1 MCNSFVIAFAR
12 SRDPSGPLSRAFPIF
27 RPPPS
32 PPFAPAD
39 TKVSEPAALHVTY
52 RWLHGPSRVICATVR
67 TIVCELQNRA
77 CLAELI
83 PRSRISSRAP
93 LSLAVVGQ
101 RYPLGETLVRFCRYA
116 MHYQYV
122 NLSVAPFPRYLH
134 IYRWCFSTTQA
145 PFIHSNGS
153 WSKFGKFKH
162 VERLYVGT

>member
-39 TKVSEPAALHVTY
+39 AKVSEPAALHVTY

-67 TIVCELQNRA
+67 TIVCELRNRA

-83 PRSRISSRAP
+83 PRSRDILAGSPIPRCSRAAIP
-93 LSLAVVGQ
+93 SRENARQVLSLCDALSIRQ
-101 RYPLGETLVRFCRYA
+101 SFCR
-116 MHYQYV
+116 
-122 NLSVAPFPRYLH
+122 SV
-134 IYRWCFSTTQA
+134 STLFAYIPMVFFDHASTVYT
-145 PFIHSNGS
+145 
-153 WSKFGKFKH
+153 FKW
-162 VERLYVGT
+162 ELEQIRQI